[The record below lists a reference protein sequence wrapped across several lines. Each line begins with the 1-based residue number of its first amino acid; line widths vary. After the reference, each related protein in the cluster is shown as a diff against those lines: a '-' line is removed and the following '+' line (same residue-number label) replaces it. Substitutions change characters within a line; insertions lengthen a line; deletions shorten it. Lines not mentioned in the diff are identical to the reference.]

1 MAKFKFQNLKFE
13 QIMKD
18 YATIRET
25 TIPDAVHLNARL
37 LCAEFAR
44 RTQAFGKDENVGT
57 ERVRKDISNIIKP
70 PVYFLQ
76 FLGKTQNQRLK
87 KNLTKNFNARN
98 WTGLKSTLAAVRMGS
113 EAFTVVDGGNFSAI
127 HRENRNPKTG
137 RAFKRPK
144 QFYLAADSTTL
155 FNYIKDRQKMVGF
168 AKAGWAECALQL
180 KKVISRSQ
188 LYDFEKWWV
197 RNKPGTGSIV
207 DNTGNAAAPTVTL
220 TNSLPWADSVL
231 RTTEQLH
238 GMAFVAQKMK
248 KQMEIILKKRQLKLS
263 GGLFPV

>member
-1 MAKFKFQNLKFE
+1 MS
-13 QIMKD
+13 D

-25 TIPDAVHLNARL
+25 TIPDAVHMNARL

-44 RTQAFGKDENVGT
+44 RTQAFGKDEKVGT

-76 FLGKTQNQRLK
+76 FLGKTQSERLK
-87 KNLTKNFNARN
+87 KSLTKNFQARK
-98 WTGLKSTLAAVRMGS
+98 WTELKSTLAAVRMGS
-113 EAFTVVDGGNFSAI
+113 DAFTVAESDDYAGI
-127 HRENRNPKTG
+127 HRDNRNSKTG

-144 QFYLAADSTTL
+144 KFYLAADSTSL
-155 FNYIKDRQKMVGF
+155 FNYIKERQQKVGY

-188 LYDFEKWWV
+188 TYDFEKWWL
-197 RNKPGTGSIV
+197 RNKPGTGSV
-207 DNTGNAAAPTVTL
+207 QDNTSNMFRPTVTL

-231 RTTEQLH
+231 RYTEQLK
-238 GMAFVAQKMK
+238 GAEIVSSKMK
-248 KQMEIILKKRQLKLS
+248 KQMEKILKKRQTKLQEAA
-263 GGLFPV
+263 

>member
-1 MAKFKFQNLKFE
+1 MPKFKFENLKFE

-25 TIPDAVHLNARL
+25 TIPDAVHMNARL
-37 LCAEFAR
+37 LCVEFAR

-76 FLGKTQNQRLK
+76 FLGKTQSERLK
-87 KNLTKNFNARN
+87 KSLTKNFNARN
-98 WTGLKSTLAAVRMGS
+98 WTGLKSTLAAVGMGS
-113 EAFTVVDGGNFSAI
+113 EAFTVVDGGNFSTI

-144 QFYLAADSTTL
+144 QFYLAADSSAL
-155 FNYIKDRQKMVGF
+155 FNYIKERQKMVGF
-168 AKAGWAECALQL
+168 AKAGWAECAMKL

-188 LYDFEKWWV
+188 TYDFEKWWV
-197 RNKPGTGSIV
+197 RNKPGTGSV
-207 DNTGNAAAPTVTL
+207 QDNTSNIFAPTVML

-231 RTTEQLH
+231 RTTEQLN

-248 KQMEIILKKRQLKLS
+248 KQMERILKHRQTKLQEAA
-263 GGLFPV
+263 